1 MHFFKILLL
10 IIIYFLLNN
19 QLVFSERKYNR
30 VRCRDIFCSDASK
43 SNRKNLIKLANE
55 RRGYKKP
62 REPWNLRLRYLFSQN
77 TKNNRNLNN
86 TSIYIIW
93 KKIGIGQSNLKYK
106 QITTN
111 NALYEMSNS
120 SLDISYTFGS
130 NWTFTI
136 GKGVVYKGM
145 GSIIFFDNNK
155 VETEQVKGDS
165 SFGIIGFEIGL
176 IELLIG
182 LRENQIKYTEFTST
196 LNENIQP
203 GIDYNIKGKQWFFGG
218 GISF

>member
-1 MHFFKILLL
+1 MHFYKILTL

-19 QLVFSERKYNR
+19 QLVFAERKYHR
-30 VRCRDIFCSDASK
+30 VRCRDVFCSDASK

-55 RRGYKKP
+55 RRGYKEP

-106 QITTN
+106 QITNN
-111 NALYEMSNS
+111 NALYDMSNS

-145 GSIIFFDNNK
+145 GSISFFDNNK
-155 VETEQVKGDS
+155 VETEKVKGDS

-182 LRENQIKYTEFTST
+182 LRENQIKYTEFKST
-196 LNENIQP
+196 LDENIQP